1 MKRYLKLLGKVF
13 IAVLFI
19 WLALTIWVQYGGIQ
33 SIQKIGAE
41 KASKRALVIY
51 NPDPIYSLDKQVC
64 VGFAEGLMTKGFHST
79 VATVKKARELK
90 GEFDLFVFCANTYNW
105 SPDWQVTG
113 FIKHHPNLSGKAV
126 VAITLGSGSTGAS
139 KRKLD
144 RLIQSK
150 GANLIESRSYW
161 LLRPND
167 EDRIE
172 EKNTDVAVEMAFQ
185 LGKSLSMD

>member
-79 VATVKKARELK
+79 VATVKKARELE

-172 EKNTDVAVEMAFQ
+172 EKNNEVAVEMAFE